1 MLRKILYL
9 YKMYSYAV
17 GHRLPVSSLQSILMP
32 IMSYIV
38 IEHEGADGI
47 RLRKRILYLDKHIR
61 KQQ

>member
-1 MLRKILYL
+1 
-9 YKMYSYAV
+9 MYSYAV